1 MSKNI
6 KSLVNHSEQHFR
18 RGAYLFLFLF
28 ILFAFL
34 SMFTNITEWHMM
46 STFSVVLMWI
56 SLPCYFICAAL
67 CIGSEFHSWN
77 GRLFSTFLFLPLV
90 FFITMAIFLIMA
102 DALYIN
108 KTAVI
113 KVFTSPFIR
122 QALQLSIVTSVI
134 TVLLSLIFA
143 IPIGYILSRY
153 RFPGHILV
161 DTIVDLP
168 IVFPPLVA
176 GLTLLIFFS
185 ETGVG
190 RWIQEDMGLEFVF
203 QPKGIVLCQFIVSAS
218 FAIRSIK
225 SAFDDIDQR
234 LEKVALTLGCTSWG
248 SFFRVSL
255 PMASGGIMAG
265 GILTWARAFGIFGP
279 LMILVGSFRGKTEV
293 LSTTIYLEQSVGN
306 LEVALA
312 VALLLIFVAMIALIT
327 IRLAGG
333 KVLVKL

>member
-1 MSKNI
+1 MNNI
-6 KSLVNHSEQHFR
+6 IKFIQNKHFQK
-18 RGAYLFLFLF
+18 GAYFFLILF
-28 ILFAFL
+28 IVSAFN
-34 SMFTNITEWHMM
+34 SVITNVFGLNFMN
-46 STFSVVLMWI
+46 TFCVALMWL
-56 SLPCYFICAAL
+56 SLPCYFIYAL
-67 CIGSEFHSWN
+67 VCVNNNFNAQN
-77 GRLFSTFLFLPLV
+77 GRLFSTLLFLPLIV
-90 FFITMAIFLIMA
+90 FVTMAIFLIMS
-102 DALYIN
+102 DALYIDRA
-108 KTAVI
+108 AVI

-122 QALQLSIVTSVI
+122 QALQLSIITSVI
-134 TVLLSLIFA
+134 TVFLSLIFA

-185 ETGVG
+185 ETGIG
-190 RWIQEDMGLEFVF
+190 RWIQNDLGVEFVF
-203 QPKGIVLCQFIVSAS
+203 QTKGIVLCQFIVSAS

-225 SAFDDIDQR
+225 SAFDDVDQR
-234 LEKVALTLGCTSWG
+234 MEKVALTLGCTQWM

-255 PMASGGIMAG
+255 PLAYGGIMAG

-327 IRLAGG
+327 IRLVGG